1 MLIFET
7 ALPDVLLIRPV
18 RHCDLRGFFAETFRE
33 DIFAGHGIEVHFVQ
47 ENCSYSDSPNVIRG
61 LHFQVP
67 PFAQAKLVQVTAGA
81 ILDVAVDIRW
91 GSPSYGK
98 YSATVLTAYRGER
111 LFVPEG
117 FAHGFRTIEP
127 NTAVQYCVNRY
138 YSRDHDRGVLWSD
151 PELDIDWRLSGAQP
165 LLSDRD
171 RRQPVLGRLPHLF
184 SYRHPLDAIAA
195 R

>member
-7 ALPDVLLIRPV
+7 ALPDVLLIQPV
-18 RHCDLRGFFAETFRE
+18 RHCDPRGFFAETFRE

-47 ENCSYSDSPNVIRG
+47 ENCSRSDSANVIRG

-98 YSATVLTAYRGER
+98 YSATVLTAYGGER

-138 YSRDHDRGVLWSD
+138 YSREHDRGVLWND
-151 PELDIDWRLSGAQP
+151 LELDIDWRLSGAQP

-171 RRQPVLGRLPHLF
+171 RRQPVLARLPHLF
-184 SYRHPLDAIAA
+184 SYRHSLKAS
-195 R
+195 